1 MTTPTFHHVYTGRTT
16 NWIALGL
23 TIALAVPLI
32 LMGQQ
37 SGGSWADVGFLIPV
51 LVVVAAIAVNLVTS
65 SSVRTTAGPQG
76 VTVHFGAFGWPRFR
90 YAAEQ
95 IARAEAIEVLPAM
108 WTWGMYWTP
117 TKGLM
122 LTLKGGPALRL
133 SLTNG
138 RKITIS
144 TPNPEDAVA
153 ALQRNTNA

>member
-1 MTTPTFHHVYTGRTT
+1 MTTPTLHHVYTGRTT

-23 TIALAVPLI
+23 TVALAVPLI
-32 LMGQQ
+32 AMGQQ

-51 LVVVAAIAVNLVTS
+51 LVVVLAIAVNLVTA

-90 YAAEQ
+90 YAANE
-95 IARAEAIEVLPAM
+95 IARAEAIEVPSTV

-122 LTLKGGPALRL
+122 LTLRGGPALRL
-133 SLTNG
+133 TLTSG
-138 RKITIS
+138 RTITIS
-144 TPNPEDAVA
+144 TPDPAEAVA
-153 ALQRNTNA
+153 ALHRTISE

>member
-16 NWIALGL
+16 NWVALGL

-32 LMGQQ
+32 VMGRQ
-37 SGGSWADVGFLIPV
+37 SGGSWADLGFVIPV
-51 LVVVAAIAVNLVTS
+51 LVVIGVIAVNLVTA

-90 YAAEQ
+90 YRAEQ
-95 IARAEAIEVLPAM
+95 IARAEAIDVPPTM

-117 TKGLM
+117 TRGLM

-133 SLTNG
+133 TLTTG
-138 RKITIS
+138 RRITIS
-144 TPNPEDAVA
+144 TPHPQDAVV
-153 ALQRNTNA
+153 ALDGHTGA